1 MAQDCEIFANSGANG
16 LVFGCLDKN
25 AEILIHQAFKELCE
39 SDNPNVIIFAS
50 CYSFYS
56 EIKQLMRSAGLL
68 SVVAMQEDR
77 GEISFGKIFKLG
89 QEQKQVLDEVAGN
102 KKIKDIV
109 LKGKDFLIDYC
120 SLLKLKEIL
129 RNFSLKSAV
138 ILLGEQVFILSEN
151 CKFAQ
156 FCQKVKYVTLIFSQL
171 EISHVI

>member
-1 MAQDCEIFANSGANG
+1 MINRMKHHNSKELEENQLVIDPLQAMKTDGLGNG
-16 LVFGCLDKN
+16 KFRLDKN

-68 SVVAMQEDR
+68 SVVAMQEDS
-77 GEISFGKIFKLG
+77 GEISFGKMFKLG

-109 LKGKDFLIDYC
+109 LKGKDFCD
-120 SLLKLKEIL
+120 
-129 RNFSLKSAV
+129 
-138 ILLGEQVFILSEN
+138 
-151 CKFAQ
+151 
-156 FCQKVKYVTLIFSQL
+156 
-171 EISHVI
+171 